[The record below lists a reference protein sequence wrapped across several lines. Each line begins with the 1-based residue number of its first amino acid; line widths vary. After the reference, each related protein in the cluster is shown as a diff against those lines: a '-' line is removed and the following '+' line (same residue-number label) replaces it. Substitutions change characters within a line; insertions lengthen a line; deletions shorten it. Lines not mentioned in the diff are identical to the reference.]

1 MKTLKT
7 IAIIIAFFSTSM
19 VFGQEMKSN
28 KVSKSKT
35 MKMYLIE
42 RDMPGVGS
50 LTKKDLKNASQ
61 KSNDVIKE
69 LGPGIEWIKSY
80 VVDDKLYCVYKAQNK
95 EIIKKHAEKGGFP
108 ATHIMEVKE
117 NIGPSTAYAK
127 TD

>member
-1 MKTLKT
+1 
-7 IAIIIAFFSTSM
+7 
-19 VFGQEMKSN
+19 
-28 KVSKSKT
+28 

-42 RDMPGVGS
+42 RDMPGVGA
-50 LTKKDLKNASQ
+50 LTKKDLKGASQ
-61 KSNDVIKE
+61 KSNEVIKE

-108 ATHIMEVKE
+108 YTNIMEIKA
-117 NIGPSTAYAK
+117 NIGPSTAFEK